1 MGDRNIGLDGLIV
14 QQENY
19 QKSGFQLAYYHIR
32 YETVGGTTYPNYPDL
47 INLSEVP
54 FTKLEKY
61 DRLVFPT
68 KRTKFL
74 QNWLIPPGRFAL
86 AVISDDQ
93 LVGYGVIR
101 PSYQGFRIGP
111 LFANN
116 RQIAEALFDA
126 LLAKVPN
133 QPVFIDV
140 PDINSE
146 AIALVTS
153 RNMNTV
159 FSAAR
164 MYTKGS
170 PNLQL
175 ERIFGVTS
183 LELG

>member
-1 MGDRNIGLDGLIV
+1 MG
-14 QQENY
+14 
-19 QKSGFQLAYYHIR
+19 
-32 YETVGGTTYPNYPDL
+32 GGKYPNYPGL
-47 INLSEVP
+47 IDLSEVS
-54 FTKLEKY
+54 FTELEKY

-68 KRTKFL
+68 ERTKFL

-86 AVISDDQ
+86 GVISDNQ

-101 PSYQGFRIGP
+101 PSYEGFRIGP

-116 RQIAEALFDA
+116 RQIAEVLFDG

-133 QPVFIDV
+133 QPIFIDV

-159 FSAAR
+159 F
-164 MYTKGS
+164 
-170 PNLQL
+170 P
-175 ERIFGVTS
+175 
-183 LELG
+183 